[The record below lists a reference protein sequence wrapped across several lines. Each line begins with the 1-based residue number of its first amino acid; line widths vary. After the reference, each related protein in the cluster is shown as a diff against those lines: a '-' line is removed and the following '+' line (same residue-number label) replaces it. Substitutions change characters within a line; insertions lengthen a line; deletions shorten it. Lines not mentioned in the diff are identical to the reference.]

1 MIEAKTAR
9 SEEFCLILT
18 TFHLCSVSHQTTAA
32 ATVSGETTKQPSGP
46 KLLPGGLWES
56 SEKTPLKDEQY
67 IPIQPL
73 LRKERKETDHCKVK
87 LFKWLEREE
96 KIERC
101 WLSLEGGKEVRSH
114 EERT

>member
-1 MIEAKTAR
+1 M
-9 SEEFCLILT
+9 
-18 TFHLCSVSHQTTAA
+18 
-32 ATVSGETTKQPSGP
+32 
-46 KLLPGGLWES
+46 
-56 SEKTPLKDEQY
+56 KDEQY

-73 LRKERKETDHCKVK
+73 LRKERKETDHCKGK